1 MAEFIFRVVGAAIEA
16 AIDALIAYTGKRVLS
31 LWGVKSNPFVQVLI
45 GLIFWAIIG
54 VVLAVFIA
62 VLFVKP

>member
-1 MAEFIFRVVGAAIEA
+1 MAEFIFRIVGAAIEA
-16 AIDALIAYTGKRVLS
+16 AIDALIASTGKRVLS